1 MYWESKSKGRI
12 AVVRCLVVQ
21 YISIIGSFYH
31 PDGLFDHN
39 FHLTAAV
46 VGIKSVGWCTSDWME
61 WW

>member
-46 VGIKSVGWCTSDWME
+46 VGIKSVGWCISDWME